1 VNIAYLVGSF
11 PVPSQTFVAS
21 QILGV
26 AARGHEVHIFT
37 ADFPSERWT
46 KALDVR
52 QLDNRIF
59 SICPPRRLA
68 VRVLQVSGLVVR
80 CGWRA
85 PLVVLRALNV
95 FKHGRWAASLWLL
108 YAALTL
114 VRLGARRFDIIHGQF
129 GTYGLLALK
138 LAEVG
143 AVEGALVTSFRGYDA
158 TKDLVAKRNKYRELF
173 RAGRLFLPVSSSL
186 ARRLIDAG
194 CDASVI
200 QVLHSG
206 VDCAKFRYRDAVY
219 SGEEPLRLVTIGRL
233 VDKKGVRYGVEAV
246 AQVLASGRAVSYSV
260 VGDGPLAD
268 ELRSRIEA
276 LGIAGHVRLMGWK
289 SHREILDIMAASHVL
304 LAPSITADDGDEEG
318 IPNVIK
324 EAMAIGLPVISTWH
338 AGIPELVT
346 DGKSGFLVPERDASA
361 LAQRI
366 IALHDCPEMWTELA
380 RAGRRKIEAEFE
392 IGKLTEDLIGL
403 YQLVSRGSATA
414 SPPSPATASAGAA
427 AARSGPRDIAAT
439 RAATKARDT

>member
-11 PVPSQTFVAS
+11 PVPSQTFVAN

-26 AARGHEVHIFT
+26 AARGHEVHVFT

-52 QLDNRIF
+52 QLDSRTF

-68 VRVLQVSGLVVR
+68 VRALQVLGLVVR
-80 CGWRA
+80 WGWRA

-95 FKHGRWAASLWLL
+95 FQHGRWAASLWLL
-108 YAALTL
+108 HAALTL
-114 VRLGARRFDIIHGQF
+114 VRLGTRKFDIIHAQF

-138 LAEVG
+138 LVEVG
-143 AVEGALVTSFRGYDA
+143 AIEGAVVTSFRGYDA
-158 TKDLVAKRNKYRELF
+158 TKDLAANRGKYHKLF
-173 RAGRLFLPVSSSL
+173 SAGRLFLPVSNSL
-186 ARRLIDAG
+186 ERRLIDAG
-194 CDASVI
+194 CDASAI
-200 QVLHSG
+200 HVLHSG
-206 VDCAKFRYRDAVY
+206 IDCATFRYRDPVY
-219 SGEEPLRLVTIGRL
+219 SDGEPLRLVTIGRL

-246 AQVLASGRAVSYSV
+246 AHVLASGRALSYSV

-289 SHREILDIMAASHVL
+289 SHRQILEIIAASHVL

-324 EAMAIGLPVISTWH
+324 EAMAIGLPVVSTWH

-346 DGKSGFLVPERDASA
+346 DGESGFLVPERDVSA
-361 LAQRI
+361 LADKI
-366 IALHDCPEMWTELA
+366 IALHDHPEMWTELA

-392 IGKLTEDLIGL
+392 IEKLTEDLIGL

-414 SPPSPATASAGAA
+414 RPPALTTAPART
-427 AARSGPRDIAAT
+427 ARSGASDLAPT